1 MIEVEVKLPV
11 SELDMVKA
19 EILKMGFKEAAFI
32 QERDTYFDNAGGDI
46 RANDEALRVRETKD
60 YLTGKIR
67 AQMNFKG
74 RKLDD
79 RTMTRQELETG
90 VENGEVCRKILQAAG
105 FIPAAPEVVKERV
118 MLQKDNVTACLDS
131 VHGLGEFLE
140 LEILVPGEA
149 EKDAALGQ
157 IEAILN
163 RLGYQISDTVRTSYL
178 SMLQGKRRKSC
189 GRYAGS
195 VKGIYRGGC
204 E

>member
-11 SELDMVKA
+11 SEPDMVKA

-74 RKLDD
+74 RKLDA

-189 GRYAGS
+189 G
-195 VKGIYRGGC
+195 
-204 E
+204 

>member
-11 SELDMVKA
+11 SEPDMVKA

-32 QERDTYFDNAGGDI
+32 QERDTYFDNAGGGI

-140 LEILVPGEA
+140 LEIIA
-149 EKDAALGQ
+149 ERENQREECLEKISRILR
-157 IEAILN
+157 AI
-163 RLGYQISDTVRTSYL
+163 GYKMEQTVRTSYL
-178 SMLQGKRRKSC
+178 SMLFGKR
-189 GRYAGS
+189 G
-195 VKGIYRGGC
+195 
-204 E
+204 

>member
-1 MIEVEVKLPV
+1 
-11 SELDMVKA
+11 
-19 EILKMGFKEAAFI
+19 
-32 QERDTYFDNAGGDI
+32 
-46 RANDEALRVRETKD
+46 
-60 YLTGKIR
+60 
-67 AQMNFKG
+67 MNFKG

-79 RTMTRQELETG
+79 QTMTRQELETG

-118 MLQKDNVTACLDS
+118 MLRKDNVTACLDS